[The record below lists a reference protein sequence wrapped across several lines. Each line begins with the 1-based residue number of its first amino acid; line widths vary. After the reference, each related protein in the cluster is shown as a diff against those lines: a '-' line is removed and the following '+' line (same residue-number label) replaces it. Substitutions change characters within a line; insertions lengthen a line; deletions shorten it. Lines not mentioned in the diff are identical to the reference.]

1 MAELIEWCFEH
12 VSYWT
17 VAFFMALENSLVPFP
32 SEAIVP
38 PAGYKA
44 AAGEMSFLL
53 VVVFATLGADIGA
66 SINYAIAR
74 WLGRPFVYKFAN
86 SRIGKL
92 CLVSEEKI
100 RRAEAFFEKYG
111 AAATLTGRLVPV
123 VRQFIPFPAGLALL
137 PPGFFIGG
145 LVSPALL
152 CPGVLPDLRSG
163 GPLRFL
169 FLLLRLLELGLFHL
183 LRFLFRFVGYH
194 CFSRSR
200 FDDPLDFLLYY
211 DAPFGYA
218 ILQVL
223 YLPHKYFRRSQIR
236 KGCQTG
242 EKQLYLKA
250 GRKRVSQIA
259 IERQECLQRSFKL
272 FP

>member
-53 VVVFATLGADIGA
+53 VVVFATLGADVGA

-86 SRIGKL
+86 SRLGKL

-123 VRQFIPFPAGLALL
+123 VRQFIPFPAGLARMRY
-137 PPGFFIGG
+137 
-145 LVSPALL
+145 S
-152 CPGVLPDLRSG
+152 S
-163 GPLRFL
+163 
-169 FLLLRLLELGLFHL
+169 
-183 LRFLFRFVGYH
+183 
-194 CFSRSR
+194 
-200 FDDPLDFLLYY
+200 FLLYTTVG
-211 DAPFGYA
+211 AGLWNTVLAAIGYYLHAFVSKDELLPKVYEYSHA
-218 ILQVL
+218 IGSCAAAAAVVGAAVFFARLHFKNL
-223 YLPHKYFRRSQIR
+223 KKNR
-236 KGCQTG
+236 KGD
-242 EKQLYLKA
+242 
-250 GRKRVSQIA
+250 
-259 IERQECLQRSFKL
+259 KL
-272 FP
+272 P